1 MLKNLLFTII
11 LFFGIGLLT
20 IPYLTGIGAEQQFSH
35 FNQQIKLPPSI
46 KLVNSQYTRGWFG
59 SQAKSVLSVE
69 TPEMT
74 KQPAFITLN
83 HDIAHG
89 FLPLRSTTIHSQLHV
104 DSAIYPALIYE
115 TEHQNLVTVDTAIQ
129 ANGQGTSQITM
140 PALMI
145 QNDKI
150 QWQWQGLLGTI
161 TFHQDIFAQ
170 TLKSLQTD
178 FNISYFQFINH
189 IIKLSAENMNFDIK
203 ITDQALP
210 SGKLN
215 FSHLQ
220 YTENNVPLEITDLE
234 ISSDNNIIENNN
246 LTLMLQSK
254 IKQIQVEGK
263 NYGPGHIDLEIHQ
276 LPIDA
281 IESIVSQFVTDL
293 QANFSEQ
300 QAKQT
305 LFNTSLQH
313 GFSVLGNK
321 PELVVKHLQL
331 NTPEGDIRANFR
343 IKLDKFPALALFEHS
358 LLFNA
363 LEGEMKIYLPRAMVY
378 NLANQLLLKQNVVK
392 QPIESAQIEYLV
404 NTWIDK
410 KLFIEESGNYM
421 SHFVLKQGIL
431 QINDQPFSL
440 ADLS

>member
-1 MLKNLLFTII
+1 MFRNLLFTII
-11 LFFGIGLLT
+11 LFFGISLLT
-20 IPYLTGIGAEQQFSH
+20 IPYLTGIGAEQQFSN
-35 FNQQIKLPPSI
+35 FNQQIKLPASI
-46 KLVNSQYTRGWFG
+46 KWVNSQYTRGWFN
-59 SQAKSVLSVE
+59 SQAKSVLSVNTSE
-69 TPEMT
+69 VT
-74 KQPAFITLN
+74 KQPAFITLD

-89 FLPLRSTTIHSQLHV
+89 LLPLRSTTIHSQLHV

-115 TEHQNLVTVDTAIQ
+115 TEQQNLVTVDTAIQ
-129 ANGQGTSQITM
+129 ANGQGTSQVMM
-140 PALMI
+140 PALAI
-145 QNDKI
+145 HADKI
-150 QWQWQGLLGTI
+150 QWQWQGLLGTV

-178 FNISYFQFINH
+178 FSISYFQFINH

-215 FSHLQ
+215 FTHLQ
-220 YTENNVPLEITDLE
+220 YIENNMPLEITDLE

-246 LTLMLQSK
+246 LTLILQSK

-263 NYGPGHIDLEIHQ
+263 NYGPGHIDLEVRQ

-281 IESIVSQFVTDL
+281 IKSIVSQFITDL
-293 QANFSEQ
+293 QTDFSEQ
-300 QAKQT
+300 QVKQT
-305 LFNTSLQH
+305 LFNASLQH

-321 PELVVKHLQL
+321 PELVVKHLRL
-331 NTPEGDIRANFR
+331 NTPEGDIRAHFR
-343 IKLDKFPALALFEHS
+343 IKLNKFPALALFNYS

-363 LEGEMKIYLPRAMVY
+363 LEGEMKIYLPRAIVY
-378 NLANQLLLKQNVVK
+378 DLANQLLLKQNVVK
-392 QPIESAQIEYLV
+392 QPIESVQIEYLV

-431 QINDQPFSL
+431 QINDQTFPL